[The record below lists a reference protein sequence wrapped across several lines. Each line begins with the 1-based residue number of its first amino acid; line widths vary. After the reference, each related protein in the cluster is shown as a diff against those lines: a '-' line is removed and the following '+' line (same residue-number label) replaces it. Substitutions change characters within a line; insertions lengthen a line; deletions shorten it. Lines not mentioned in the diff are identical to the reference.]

1 LRRLEKVAH
10 AGESLLAKVRD
21 GVLAINEDNTT
32 ALLKT
37 LDRLREIVGGVA
49 EARAEPEGDD
59 TELLALLRALTTAD
73 ATPATAADAVA
84 TPAPPPPPPPPPPAA
99 PPPAPSPA
107 RAEPVLPAETAR
119 QSGSEHNAQIL
130 EEFLVEAQE
139 IFDRLDLDFVQLEQT
154 PQDEKLLSSIFRA
167 MHMLKGSSGFFSF
180 RRLEAVA
187 HAGESLLAR
196 VREGELVIDKDHTN
210 VLLQTLDCLREIVAG
225 VARTRQEP
233 AGDDSA
239 LIAALRSL
247 TQGSGAS
254 PPPVAAALSTAAGPA
269 ASAASAAPSPG
280 PASAQAASPRRDPVT
295 QDSGATPKDPAA
307 PAAAEPA
314 APVALAREAA
324 KTTEVTSQVRV
335 NVDLLDKLMNLVS
348 EMVLARNRLMSF
360 AANSIDPQFT
370 NTVRTIDF
378 ITLDLQERMMKT
390 RMQPI
395 STVWSKFPRL
405 VRDAAQETGKK
416 VELIQIGAETE
427 LDRSVLESI
436 RDPLIHIIRN
446 AVDHGI
452 ELPAERLAKGKRAVG
467 TVTLSSMHESGM
479 IVIDVRDDGAGINIP
494 LVVKMAVQK
503 GLVSAERVQKIAYG
517 EIIDLICQPGF
528 STRET
533 ITTMSGR
540 GVGLDVV
547 RTNVQKIGGSVDIST
562 SDQGTRIRMRIPLT
576 LAIMPALFVE
586 CAGQRFAVP
595 QNNLFEML
603 RYEKNSE
610 GPTVE
615 EIYGVAVVRLRTKL
629 IPLIYLG
636 RELRID
642 SQSLYEKDTFN
653 IVVVQAAGVEI
664 GLVVDKVLFMQE
676 VVVKS
681 VSELLRGSG
690 IYSGATI
697 LGDGRVA
704 MIFDIGG
711 LALRSGLL
719 SKLNETGFRA
729 DIPEVVQDIVQT
741 QTMLMFNLVET
752 ERVAIPLYY
761 VERLEMFAMSRVER
775 QGNHDVIIYRDQI
788 MKLVWL
794 SDFIES
800 PEIRRSGYG
809 SHINVIV
816 HYQAERPIG
825 FVVNS
830 IRDIVEISSEI
841 VLISPRQQGIQ
852 GSAIL
857 GDSVVS
863 ILDVQEI
870 LRLNQLERSNDSVD
884 ERDEGL
890 LLEDGT
896 VQVTT

>member
-1 LRRLEKVAH
+1 VS
-10 AGESLLAKVRD
+10 GE
-21 GVLAINEDNTT
+21 
-32 ALLKT
+32 
-37 LDRLREIVGGVA
+37 
-49 EARAEPEGDD
+49 
-59 TELLALLRALTTAD
+59 
-73 ATPATAADAVA
+73 AVA
-84 TPAPPPPPPPPPPAA
+84 
-99 PPPAPSPA
+99 
-107 RAEPVLPAETAR
+107 PAEGAR
-119 QSGSEHNAQIL
+119 DVGADVHNEQIL

-154 PQDEKLLSSIFRA
+154 PEDKKLLGSIFRA
-167 MHMLKGSSGFFSF
+167 MHTLKGSSGFFSF

-187 HAGESLLAR
+187 HAGESLLSR
-196 VREGELVIDKDHTN
+196 VRDGEIAINEDNTN
-210 VLLQTLDCLREIVAG
+210 ALLQTLDCLRDIVAG
-225 VARTRQEP
+225 VAQTRQEP
-233 AGDDSA
+233 AGDDTA
-239 LIAALRSL
+239 LIAVLRAMTLGQETARGALERP
-247 TQGSGAS
+247 A
-254 PPPVAAALSTAAGPA
+254 AAALSPASGAAPSPSVSPQPEAALPAASPAAA
-269 ASAASAAPSPG
+269 ASAAS
-280 PASAQAASPRRDPVT
+280 
-295 QDSGATPKDPAA
+295 GA
-307 PAAAEPA
+307 
-314 APVALAREAA
+314 VAREAS
-324 KTTEVTSQVRV
+324 KTAEVSSQVRV
-335 NVDLLDKLMNLVS
+335 SVDLLDKLMNLVS

-360 AANSIDPQFT
+360 AAHSMDPQFT

-378 ITLDLQERMMKT
+378 ITVELQERMMKT
-390 RMQPI
+390 RMQQI
-395 STVWSKFPRL
+395 SSVWSKFPRL
-405 VRDAAQETGKK
+405 VRDVAQETGKK
-416 VELIQIGAETE
+416 VELIQVGAETE

-452 ELPAERLAKGKRAVG
+452 ELPAERLVKGKREVG
-467 TVTLSSMHESGM
+467 TVLLSSMHESGM

-494 LVVKMAVQK
+494 LVVKKAVEK
-503 GLVSAERVQKIAYG
+503 GLVTAERVQKIAYG
-517 EIIDLICQPGF
+517 EIIDLVCQPGF
-528 STRET
+528 STRDS
-533 ITTMSGR
+533 ITTLSGR

-576 LAIMPALFVE
+576 LAIMPALFVQ
-586 CAGQRFAVP
+586 CADQRFAVP
-595 QNNLFEML
+595 QNNLFEMI
-603 RYEKNSE
+603 RYERNSE
-610 GPTVE
+610 GLTIE
-615 EIYGVAVVRLRTKL
+615 EIYGVTVVRLRTKL

-636 RELRID
+636 RELGVD
-642 SQSLYEKDTFN
+642 DQSLYDKDTFN
-653 IVVVQAAGVEI
+653 IVVVQAAGMDI

-729 DIPEVVQDIVQT
+729 DIPEVAQASVDT

-761 VERLEMFAMSRVER
+761 VARLEMFAMSRVER
-775 QGNHDVIIYRDQI
+775 QGHHDVIIYGDQI

-816 HYQAERPIG
+816 HYHEDRPIG

-841 VLISPRQQGIQ
+841 VLISPRQQGIM

-857 GDSVVS
+857 GESVVS

-870 LRLNQLERSNDSVD
+870 LRLNQLVRPGEVD
-884 ERDEGL
+884 DDRDEAL
-890 LLEDGT
+890 LLKDGT
-896 VQVTT
+896 VQVTS